1 MTIRDASPADAPAIA
16 AIYNDAVVNTTAIWN
31 EHQVDAADRLAWL
44 TERQKQ
50 GYPVLVA
57 VDALGDVVGYASFG
71 DWRAWDGYRNTV
83 EHSVYVRVDQR
94 GAGIGK
100 ALVLALIDRARTIG
114 KHVMVAGIEAGNI
127 GSIRLHEQLGFAQV
141 GLLPQVGMKFGRW
154 LDLAFLQ
161 LTLDPRA
168 TPDSRLAD

>member
-1 MTIRDASPADAPAIA
+1 MTIRDAGPADAPAIA

-31 EHQVDAADRLAWL
+31 EHQVDAANRRAWL
-44 TERQKQ
+44 TERQGQ

-57 VDALGDVVGYASFG
+57 ADALGDVVGYAAFG

-83 EHSVYVRVDQR
+83 EHSVYVRADQR

-100 ALVLALIDRARTIG
+100 ALMLALIDRARAIG

-127 GSIRLHEQLGFAQV
+127 GSIRLHERLGFTQV

-161 LTLDPRA
+161 LTLDARA
-168 TPDSRLAD
+168 TPDTRLAD